1 MHRLQFTGTAPRHRV
16 HPSIHPSVHLSIH
29 FRPSIISPLSS
40 KQPKVIIT
48 PLRSNK
54 NFRAQTK
61 PTFDHQSFSSSF
73 NRVIRYYVDILF
85 LFDAKARKEAHRIGN
100 PNSNNNIHES
110 IKSRYFKQK
119 DSIQSAQ
126 KDTRATIYEY
136 RSIHSTIF
144 TNFYKK
150 SIFFFRNN
158 TRHEETTQHRFVILF
173 KRRRKKKNIVI
184 LYRID
189 AFQFS
194 SLAPISERK
203 VDETEKRERR
213 QRSRGERRGEKPF
226 SNRSDYFQIANTGEE
241 GGGESISAGSESR
254 QTTDRTSNPISHH
267 TTSCIW
273 STGGGGD
280 VTWQYGE
287 THTRLKA
294 SISRTK
300 QIPRQIGRFSL
311 RTAGLPTFSI
321 RPHSVRGIR

>member
-1 MHRLQFTGTAPRHRV
+1 MQKRERKHIESEIQILIIIYTNRLNHD
-16 HPSIHPSVHLSIH
+16 
-29 FRPSIISPLSS
+29 IS
-40 KQPKVIIT
+40 
-48 PLRSNK
+48 
-54 NFRAQTK
+54 
-61 PTFDHQSFSSSF
+61 
-73 NRVIRYYVDILF
+73 NRKIRF
-85 LFDAKARKEAHRIGN
+85 KARRKIPVQR
-100 PNSNNNIHES
+100 SMNIDQS
-110 IKSRYFKQK
+110 IPRFL
-119 DSIQSAQ
+119 
-126 KDTRATIYEY
+126 R
-136 RSIHSTIF
+136 IF
-144 TNFYKK
+144 TKNR
-150 SIFFFRNN
+150 FFFFE
-158 TRHEETTQHRFVILF
+158 TIHEETTQHRFVILF